1 MSPNSASTTVGR
13 VPMGKQEQCSVLLK
27 KAVSTSPF
35 NKAKVHAGAWLAEHH
50 PNGGKQMRV
59 CKLISTPI
67 AVSAVK
73 TQVAFKASAKY
84 STLTSTEIP
93 RLNCVVIFVHLLLAS
108 APTSFGVNA
117 PTEAGQCPQSIS
129 CSIL

>member
-1 MSPNSASTTVGR
+1 
-13 VPMGKQEQCSVLLK
+13 
-27 KAVSTSPF
+27 
-35 NKAKVHAGAWLAEHH
+35 
-50 PNGGKQMRV
+50 MRV

-84 STLTSTEIP
+84 STLMSIEIP
-93 RLNCVVIFVHLLLAS
+93 RLNCVVIVVHLLLAS

-117 PTEAGQCPQSIS
+117 PTEAGQCPQPIS